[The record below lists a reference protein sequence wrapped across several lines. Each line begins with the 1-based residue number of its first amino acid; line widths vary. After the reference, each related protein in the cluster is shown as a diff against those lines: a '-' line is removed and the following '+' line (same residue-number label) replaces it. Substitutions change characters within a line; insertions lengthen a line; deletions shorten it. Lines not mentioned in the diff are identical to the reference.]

1 MNERT
6 ISLEYRN
13 IHTRI
18 LEIRKKKIPIQIET
32 SFDIPCLVLANRRN
46 TKALGA
52 TYLSKLSIV
61 VAEAFKITSAPH
73 SAIPTIYLYGPQ
85 LVGDTQA
92 VNTSPYLA
100 PLGRDW
106 GTDSDDVLGSE
117 KISMNPEGR
126 RRFTRDIPEL
136 KYIAEIS
143 LPLDDMIRI
152 SYDLLFDRDPP
163 TGSIKV
169 IGFEAFSEPIVNT
182 FCRNFI
188 KAGQLGLI
196 KESTKFG
203 PINRKGVVEISGCFN
218 ELDGCRWLSR
228 DCLKIGPSNNLLTYH
243 AIYFLNRLG
252 YKANPKSIASLLA
265 SHYLHGKG
273 RIEKLIN
280 DTWGSRKRYSESRKL
295 YDGSKT
301 AGLSKKEIGTI
312 QKIKNCEE
320 EFKPLES
327 DVLRNVKRSLR
338 TLHEKE
344 RNVVKKESGHYI
356 VLGNE
361 VETTEGCV
369 ELPDRS
375 TYTTTISRIKKF
387 NRWMY
392 SNVG

>member
-1 MNERT
+1 MNGRT

-13 IHTRI
+13 IYTRI
-18 LEIRKKKIPIQIET
+18 MEIRKKEIPIQIET
-32 SFDIPCLVLANRRN
+32 SFDIPHLVLANRRN

-52 TYLSKLSIV
+52 TYLSKLGIM

-73 SAIPTIYLYGPQ
+73 PVIPTIYLYGPQ

-92 VNTSPYLA
+92 MNTPQYIT

-106 GTDSDDVLGSE
+106 GTDNGDVMGSE
-117 KISMNPEGR
+117 KISISPGGHD
-126 RRFTRDIPEL
+126 RFTRDIPEL
-136 KYIAEIS
+136 KYIAKIS
-143 LPLDDMIRI
+143 LPLEDMIRM

-169 IGFEAFSEPIVNT
+169 EGFEAFSEPIINT
-182 FCRNFI
+182 LCRNFI
-188 KAGQLGLI
+188 KAERLGLI
-196 KESTKFG
+196 KESKKFG
-203 PINRKGVVEISGCFN
+203 EINRKGVVEISECSN
-218 ELDGCRWLSR
+218 ELDGRKWPSR

-252 YKANPKSIASLLA
+252 YKANRNSIASLLA
-265 SHYLHGKG
+265 SHYLYGKS

-280 DTWGSRKRYSESRKL
+280 DTWKSRKRYHESRKL
-295 YDGSKT
+295 YDGGKI
-301 AGLSKKEIGTI
+301 AGVLQKEIDAI

-327 DVLRNVKRSLR
+327 DVLSNVERSLR

-356 VLGNE
+356 VLGNV
-361 VETTEGCV
+361 VETLEGCV
-369 ELPDRS
+369 ELPDRPI
-375 TYTTTISRIKKF
+375 YAKTISTIREF
-387 NRWMY
+387 NKWMLKA
-392 SNVG
+392 G